1 MLSLRC
7 TEYWSQSVEIS
18 LIYLFIFLFVEERIQ
33 YKFENRFL
41 LQQAVTHPSYKENFG
56 TNPDHIR
63 LIEWKNRLHF
73 IKALPKIVTD
83 SLCTL
88 IADP

>member
-1 MLSLRC
+1 MYLF
-7 TEYWSQSVEIS
+7 
-18 LIYLFIFLFVEERIQ
+18 IYLFLEERIQ

-63 LIEWKNRLHF
+63 LIDWKNRIHF
-73 IKALPKIVTD
+73 TFYKSFA
-83 SLCTL
+83 
-88 IADP
+88 

>member
-1 MLSLRC
+1 VA
-7 TEYWSQSVEIS
+7 QSGSSFIF
-18 LIYLFIFLFVEERIQ
+18 FIFLFLEERIQ

-63 LIEWKNRLHF
+63 SIEWKNRLHF
-73 IKALPKIVTD
+73 TKALPKIVTD
-83 SLCTL
+83 GLCTL